1 MPRSDISE
9 STELD
14 IIDEMIL
21 LPTSGCGTF
30 SLGPN
35 GFDRLR
41 AIFPLDNN
49 DWEARN
55 PAPRSGPSPLSGD
68 LPPSLLLG
76 VASPRLPGHYTVPR
90 AQHNCHDNWTRNR
103 SNIIGTPS
111 RIPDHQPVQEAALAG
126 AIPCTQLWDGPDELQ
141 NERIL
146 PRPSRWEQDRL
157 DGDLSTA
164 IKQLRFSEPPES
176 RDVHTIPASVG
187 LAVSPPSEDKILGE
201 PSIRIR
207 QLIEISIRACDHTAT
222 SEQIRAAAD
231 LIAVVCECD
240 DSVNR
245 MQQVLSSITP
255 QPMTMVQAI
264 IRNFPEDSTAAQK
277 ARASAMPQHT
287 SPALVQT
294 PNGKLPG
301 DVPNSQS
308 PTMST
313 RSNGDGSRVAVF
325 QQVSDGSPFNLQPV
339 ESNSGG
345 FPSSASVSTRGL
357 SLVQD
362 NPYETRTTLVSHN
375 DQHGTFGVDVTK
387 RGRKF
392 TGRRPKTG
400 GLQGMR
406 WFSSSYHRSIIPK
419 LGAQDNRRWRGT
431 FIVWMYT
438 GEMLGPGSWREIT
451 DKYFEDDGEIIH
463 PMDSERVL
471 SIQDESREPSFILRG
486 TFMKKKQ
493 ISYRTS
499 SINQMCDFSSSGNW
513 PDAPRNWECNHHVSM
528 GPKWE
533 VRPSGSGVPDAGPG
547 FGTAASSSFVRHPD
561 TPCSAPRFLPVVPST
576 SSVLSCGFLSRNR
589 EFGYLCI
596 VTTTDGIGPRHF
608 QGGSSSFPLT
618 NELSTA
624 FLPRRAPAVPLH
636 KAQPPLSHNMV
647 TNSHRPGVWQ
657 PSNPPPRVLF
667 EEMDVCGRPHMRK
680 PAQPVLL
687 CSIPPPHYR
696 LLSPSYG
703 WLDPANA

>member
-35 GFDRLR
+35 GFDRCEPYSHW
-41 AIFPLDNN
+41 IITIGKPEIPLQAVSDY
-49 DWEARN
+49 D
-55 PAPRSGPSPLSGD
+55 PVLS
-68 LPPSLLLG
+68 
-76 VASPRLPGHYTVPR
+76 PR

-103 SNIIGTPS
+103 SNIIGRLQGSLTIN
-111 RIPDHQPVQEAALAG
+111 RYRRRLWR
-126 AIPCTQLWDGPDELQ
+126 LWDGPDELQ

-146 PRPSRWEQDRL
+146 PRPSRWEQDAWMGIYPPL
-157 DGDLSTA
+157 LNNFDFLSH
-164 IKQLRFSEPPES
+164 L
-176 RDVHTIPASVG
+176 
-187 LAVSPPSEDKILGE
+187 SPRRPYYPGQRWPSE
-201 PSIRIR
+201 
-207 QLIEISIRACDHTAT
+207 
-222 SEQIRAAAD
+222 
-231 LIAVVCECD
+231 
-240 DSVNR
+240 
-245 MQQVLSSITP
+245 
-255 QPMTMVQAI
+255 
-264 IRNFPEDSTAAQK
+264 STRKRDA
-277 ARASAMPQHT
+277 QHT
-287 SPALVQT
+287 SRL
-294 PNGKLPG
+294 LFRR
-301 DVPNSQS
+301 
-308 PTMST
+308 PTENCLGTFPIANHQPTTRMST

-345 FPSSASVSTRGL
+345 FL
-357 SLVQD
+357 FKI
-362 NPYETRTTLVSHN
+362 TLTS
-375 DQHGTFGVDVTK
+375 VDV
-387 RGRKF
+387 
-392 TGRRPKTG
+392 
-400 GLQGMR
+400 
-406 WFSSSYHRSIIPK
+406 H
-419 LGAQDNRRWRGT
+419 
-431 FIVWMYT
+431 

-486 TFMKKKQ
+486 TFMKKNK
-493 ISYRTS
+493 TS

-547 FGTAASSSFVRHPD
+547 FGTAASSSFLYPPSQ
-561 TPCSAPRFLPVVPST
+561 TGELGIASLPPPLLSQTRESGGSVSFST
-576 SSVLSCGFLSRNR
+576 TALLSCKQEPGRLVLIPPHERTQHRFP
-589 EFGYLCI
+589 
-596 VTTTDGIGPRHF
+596 TTPRPRSAVA
-608 QGGSSSFPLT
+608 QS
-618 NELSTA
+618 STA
-624 FLPRRAPAVPLH
+624 
-636 KAQPPLSHNMV
+636 LSHNMV
-647 TNSHRPGVWQ
+647 TNSHRPASGNHQTRHLGCSLRRWMCAAD
-657 PSNPPPRVLF
+657 R
-667 EEMDVCGRPHMRK
+667 DMRK